1 MIRFLSNIKLK
12 YKIALMTLLPILAI
26 SIVALSINEFVVKKK
41 LHEDAKTELRSTAEA
56 VLAAYEQN
64 TGDYFVNS
72 VGDVWKGSYNISL
85 SETFIDNLKEK
96 TGIDITFFYGDTRL
110 VTSLKDKD
118 GRRIKD
124 SKAGEFLVK
133 NVLTDGNDVFSN
145 RIKVENKMYYG
156 YYIPVYQNNSDE
168 IIGMVFAGVPAS
180 KVDSSTNTIAIIF
193 IVSIISVML
202 IALLICILA
211 VRSISKGITNCVNA
225 VEEMAKGNLAV
236 EIDEKLIEKKDE
248 VGVLSQSTATLRDN
262 LKVII
267 GTIVDNADRLS
278 NSSVELNDN
287 ATRTAEYMDQ
297 VRYSIEDIATGATNQ
312 AHDTLSALDDIGH
325 MGSIVSS
332 TENSATNLKD
342 RASIMDN
349 TSNDAKAI
357 LLKLKEIN
365 DKTIEAV
372 NSFKVQTEVTNK
384 SIVDIQ
390 AAAEVI
396 TEIADQ
402 TNLLSLNASIEAARA
417 GEFGRGF
424 SVVASEI
431 SKLAEQSSASAT
443 EISLIINELL
453 ENANKSMSIMNEV
466 SDVINSQDEY
476 VRNTENA
483 FNKVKEEVDGSF
495 ANIHTIS
502 DQTKELVDI
511 RTQIERVLNELSE
524 VAEGNAAASE
534 ENSATISEVASA
546 MGVIS
551 DEITSLNQIVETL
564 KDSVSTFSM

>member
-12 YKIALMTLLPILAI
+12 YKIALMTLLPIFVI
-26 SIVALSINEFVVKKK
+26 SIVALSINEYVVKEK

-145 RIKVENKMYYG
+145 RIKVEDKMYYG

-180 KVDSSTNTIAIIF
+180 KVDSSTNTIAMIF
-193 IVSIISVML
+193 IVSIISVVV

-211 VRSISKGITNCVNA
+211 VRSISKGITGCVTA

-236 EIDEKLIEKKDE
+236 EIDEKLINKKDE
-248 VGVLSQSTATLRDN
+248 VGILSQSTATLRDN
-262 LKVII
+262 LKNII

-297 VRYSIEDIATGATNQ
+297 VRYSIEDIANGATNQ
-312 AHDTLSALDDIGH
+312 AHDTLAALDDIGH
-325 MGSIVSS
+325 MGNIVTS
-332 TENSATNLKD
+332 TESSATDLKD
-342 RASIMDN
+342 RANIMDN
-349 TSNDAKAI
+349 TSNDAKTI

-365 DKTIEAV
+365 NKTIEAV
-372 NSFKVQTEVTNK
+372 NSFKIQTEVTNK

-390 AAAEVI
+390 SAADVI

-424 SVVASEI
+424 SVVAAEI

-443 EISLIINELL
+443 EISQIINELL
-453 ENANKSMSIMNEV
+453 DNANKSMSIMNEV

-502 DQTKELVDI
+502 NQTKELVDI
-511 RTQIERVLNELSE
+511 RTQVERVLNELSE

-546 MGVIS
+546 METIS
-551 DEITSLNQIVETL
+551 DEITSLNQIVEVL
-564 KDSVSTFSM
+564 KDSVSRFSM